1 MYECFTN
8 GTACY
13 LGDYICYLP
22 PSTTELEMKKKFT
35 RSPSIRW
42 YLGCQNGR
50 SHPSSD
56 GFFHLLPLVCNQC
69 WNQNLRLKKCT
80 KTKGTPTSYVFF
92 APIYIHIYGIK
103 LPGWGHVSIF
113 GNFFFS
119 PSWSPPTPRRL
130 WGSLY
135 RKYFG
140 PTPWGPKVQF
150 FPRNSPKTKKNKSN
164 KKVYPEPI
172 VINRVIVELSKV
184 KYLQCSCHLF
194 MFFAI

>member
-42 YLGCQNGR
+42 NLGCQNGR
-50 SHPSSD
+50 SDPSSD
-56 GFFHLLPLVCNQC
+56 VFFHLLPLVCNQC

-80 KTKGTPTSYVFF
+80 KTEGTPTSYVFS
-92 APIYIHIYGIK
+92 PLYIYIYKYMCVCIYIYMK

-119 PSWSPPTPRRL
+119 RALFWEGRGGPPEVHQLPDDYGEAYIGNISDPL
-130 WGSLY
+130 PGGSL
-135 RKYFG
+135 RFK
-140 PTPWGPKVQF
+140 K
-150 FPRNSPKTKKNKSN
+150 FPSGNSPKHKKKQIQQ
-164 KKVYPEPI
+164 KGVPRADLCK
-172 VINRVIVELSKV
+172 
-184 KYLQCSCHLF
+184 
-194 MFFAI
+194 